1 MMINN
6 KNNYIGSYPSE
17 ELAARIYDI
26 LAIKNRGIRARTN
39 FFYNGIQIK
48 KILEKNINI
57 KCDNISDII
66 KQIINWIILIY
77 LILIKRNLNN
87 KKRIKK
93 CKINLKFNK
102 TIYI

>member
-66 KQIINWIILIY
+66 KQIINWNNLIY

-87 KKRIKK
+87 KKKIKK
-93 CKINLKFNK
+93 FKINLKFNK

>member
-6 KNNYIGSYPSE
+6 KNNYIGSYSSE

-48 KILEKNINI
+48 NILEKNINI
-57 KCDNISDII
+57 KCDNISDIM
-66 KQIINWIILIY
+66 KQIIN
-77 LILIKRNLNN
+77 
-87 KKRIKK
+87 
-93 CKINLKFNK
+93 
-102 TIYI
+102 

>member
-66 KQIINWIILIY
+66 KQIINWNNLIY